1 MYIIG
6 INGGPNH
13 LDTVLLDSIL
23 PGQLTDASVAL
34 LKDGDVVFALEEER
48 TTRIKHTNLFPKTA
62 MRQCLEANK
71 LDYKDIDYVA
81 FATSKET
88 LESFAPA
95 FIKGP
100 IPNDVALVIAR
111 DIFKAHTGY
120 ELELGQIK
128 LYDHH
133 YCHALSTFCK
143 SGFDKSLVVTLD
155 GSGNGLSGTV
165 YVGKGN
171 QLERLKHFPIDK
183 SFGLLYLEVTK
194 FLGMKLFDEYKI
206 MGLAPYG
213 DATIYSKLFESFYTL
228 LPDGEF
234 EIHFNKLSL
243 LETVCPK
250 RSKKDPITQEHK
262 NIAAALQAALERI
275 VFHIIAPLQVQTK
288 LKKLCM
294 AGGVALNCK
303 MGGELL
309 YSDLFDE
316 IFVFPA
322 AGDNGLS
329 TGAAFAC
336 HLETQNSF
344 VNNKITT
351 TSLGEQFNA
360 EDIQRELQKWEGFV
374 DISRSDQ
381 IFEDTVDL
389 LANGEVVGW
398 FRGREE
404 YGPRALGN
412 RSIVADPRLVENKER
427 INAIIKM
434 REGFRPF
441 APAILEEHIDEYFE
455 TPSNGQK
462 EFPFMTFILNAREKY
477 RNVLNA
483 VVHVDGSARVQTV
496 SKKRGNFWDL
506 INAFYKRT
514 GTPVL
519 LNTSLNNNFE
529 PIVHS
534 PENLMGFLLT
544 SNVDYVVIEDYI
556 VHKKVLNSETPVY
569 ANPELFAHMALSDAD
584 TNTGNYFLYN
594 TYLCERTEISQTL
607 WNVLKQQR
615 IVDFSQRTPLLE
627 EVINIWRKR
636 LIQVR
641 PQKTPASKTEEQI
654 EAFNQ

>member
-1 MYIIG
+1 MNIIG

-13 LDTVLLDSIL
+13 LDAVLLDSIL

-34 LKDGDVVFALEEER
+34 LKDGEVVFALEEER
-48 TTRIKHTNLFPKTA
+48 TTRIKHTNFFPKTA
-62 MRQCLEANK
+62 MQQCLKSNK
-71 LDYKDIDYVA
+71 LDYSDIDYVA

-95 FIKGP
+95 FIKGAM
-100 IPNDVALVIAR
+100 PNDVALVIAR

-120 ELELGQIK
+120 ELSLSQIK

-165 YVGKGN
+165 YIGEGN
-171 QLERLKHFPIDK
+171 KLERLKHFPIQK
-183 SFGLLYLEVTK
+183 SLGFLYLEVTK

-213 DATIYSKLFESFYTL
+213 DATVYSKLFESFYTL

-234 EIHFNKLSL
+234 EIHFDKLSL

-250 RSKKDPITQEHK
+250 REKKDPITQEHK

-275 VFHIIAPLQVQTK
+275 VFHIIAPLQEQTK

-336 HLETQNSF
+336 YLETENNF
-344 VNNKITT
+344 VNNKIAT
-351 TSLGEQFNA
+351 TSLGEHFAA

-374 DISRSDQ
+374 DISKSDQ
-381 IFEDTVDL
+381 IYEDTADL

-412 RSIVADPRLVENKER
+412 RSIVADPRPAENKER

-441 APAILEEHIDEYFE
+441 APAILEEHIEEYFE

-462 EFPFMTFILNAREKY
+462 EFPFMTFILSAREKY
-477 RNVLNA
+477 RKVLNA

-496 SKKRGNFWDL
+496 PKDNRGNFWDL

-556 VHKKVLNSETPVY
+556 VHKKVLNSDNPVY
-569 ANPELFAHMALSDAD
+569 AKPALCDHMALSNSG
-584 TNTGNYFLYN
+584 THFLYN
-594 TYLCERTEISQTL
+594 TYLSEKTEISQAL
-607 WNVLKQQR
+607 WNVLKEQQ
-615 IVDFSQRTPLLE
+615 IVDFSQRTSLRE
-627 EVINIWRKR
+627 EVINIWRQR

-641 PQKTPASKTEEQI
+641 PQKTPVSKTEKQI

>member
-1 MYIIG
+1 MNIIG

-13 LDTVLLDSIL
+13 LNTVMLESIL
-23 PGQLTDASVAL
+23 PGQLTDSSVAL
-34 LKDGDVVFALEEER
+34 LKDGDVIFALEEER
-48 TTRIKHTNLFPKTA
+48 TTRIKHTNYFPKTA
-62 MRQCLEANK
+62 IEQCLIYNN

-100 IPNDVALVIAR
+100 LPANVALVIAKN
-111 DIFKAHTGY
+111 IFKEHTGY
-120 ELELGQIK
+120 ELELSQIK

-165 YVGKGN
+165 YVGEGN
-171 QLERLKHFPIDK
+171 ELERLKHFPIEK
-183 SFGLLYLEVTK
+183 SLGFLYLEVTK

-213 DATIYSKLFESFYTL
+213 DSTVYSKLFESFYTL

-234 EIHFNKLSL
+234 AVHFNKLSL
-243 LETVCPK
+243 LQTICPK
-250 RSKKDPITQEHK
+250 RNKKDPITKEHK
-262 NIAAALQAALERI
+262 DIAAALQAALERI
-275 VFHIIAPLQVQTK
+275 VFHIIAPLQQQTK

-309 YSDLFDE
+309 HAGLFEE

-329 TGAAFAC
+329 SGAAFAC
-336 HLETQNSF
+336 YLETGNEF
-344 VNNKITT
+344 VNSKIAS
-351 TSLGEQFNA
+351 TSLGKHFNSK
-360 EDIQRELQKWEGFV
+360 EIERELQKWNGFV
-374 DISRSDQ
+374 DLSKSDQ
-381 IFEDTVDL
+381 IYEDAADL
-389 LANGEVVGW
+389 LASGEVLGW

-412 RSIVADPRLVENKER
+412 RSIVADPRPADNKER

-441 APAILEEHIDEYFE
+441 APAILEEHFEEYFE
-455 TPSNGQK
+455 TPANGQK
-462 EFPFMTFILNAREKY
+462 EFPFMTFILKAQEKY

-496 SKKRGNFWDL
+496 PKNANKDFWNL
-506 INAFYKRT
+506 INAFYERT

-534 PENLMGFLLT
+534 PENIMGFLLT
-544 SNVDYVVIEDYI
+544 SNVNYVIIEDYI
-556 VHKKVLNSETPVY
+556 VHKKVLNGDHAIY
-569 ANPELFAHMALSDAD
+569 ARPELCAHISLSTREAVA
-584 TNTGNYFLYN
+584 NKHFLYN
-594 TYLCERTEISQTL
+594 TYLSEETEISEKL
-607 WNVLKQQR
+607 WNVLNEQL
-615 IVDFSQRTPLLE
+615 VVNFSQSTPLLDE
-627 EVINIWRKR
+627 IIDIWRQR
-636 LIQVR
+636 LIKVQ
-641 PQKTPASKTEEQI
+641 PQKVLAHKTEKLLKL
-654 EAFNQ
+654 